1 MSNVVSSPKTDMFRL
16 RINPDVREEI
26 EKIYEKNGLTLTQ
39 AINIFIQQSI
49 NAGGLPFAVT
59 EYNAEYIKAQS
70 MKRLMAELD
79 AGKNSGD
86 VIDEADVYKLLEVK

>member
-39 AINIFIQQSI
+39 AVNIFIQQSI

-59 EYNAEYIKAQS
+59 EDNAEYIKAQS

>member
-59 EYNAEYIKAQS
+59 EDNAEYIKAQS

>member
-59 EYNAEYIKAQS
+59 EDNAEYIKAQS

-86 VIDEADVYKLLEVK
+86 VIDEADVYKLLGVK

>member
-16 RINPDVREEI
+16 RINPDVREEV

-39 AINIFIQQSI
+39 AVNIFIQQSI

-59 EYNAEYIKAQS
+59 EDNAEYIKAQS